1 MSEEIW
7 TPNLVTMPS
16 GIEVQPLSDNDPS
29 ENTVLEC
36 LEKAK
41 QQWLSENPGSTE
53 MGWELI
59 SDLERDTYVEQQMVD
74 AGFTKSFLPSG
85 HVNWEL

>member
-1 MSEEIW
+1 MG
-7 TPNLVTMPS
+7 NL
-16 GIEVQPLSDNDPS
+16 
-29 ENTVLEC
+29 
-36 LEKAK
+36 KK
-41 QQWLSENPGSTE
+41 KPGSTE
-53 MGWELI
+53 MGWDLI